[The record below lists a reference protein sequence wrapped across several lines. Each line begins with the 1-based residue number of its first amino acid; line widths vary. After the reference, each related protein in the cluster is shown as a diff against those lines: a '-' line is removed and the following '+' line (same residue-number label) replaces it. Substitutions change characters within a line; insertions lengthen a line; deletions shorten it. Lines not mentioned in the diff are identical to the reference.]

1 MSLQYSVNTKNI
13 TYGTINTSVAP
24 ILAEITLNITNSGS
38 GSYTI
43 NGSANSTLSFI
54 RGYRYILNINATGHP
69 FWIQTVSGG
78 YSSINIYNTGVTN
91 NGTENG
97 TIIFEVPYDAPTN
110 LYYVCQYHSSMAGSI
125 IVSNSGGTF
134 SLTPNIT
141 NITINP
147 TTGVISFNSP
157 VNVNTYNLTIE
168 HTDETTTLSTSYTLT
183 VTPLSITATGNNKI
197 YDRTTAATVTL
208 VGTISGDV
216 VNAPT
221 GSIFNNEIVGNGK
234 TITISGSISG
244 TNSGNYILTSTTATA
259 NITAKDITATGN
271 NKIYDRTTAA
281 TITLVGTISG
291 DVVNP
296 PISST
301 FADKIVGNGKTITIS
316 GSISGDN
323 SGNYRLTST
332 TATANI
338 TAKDITATG
347 NNKIYDI
354 TTAAAVTLV
363 GTISGD
369 VVNPPISSTFADKTV
384 ADNKTITISGS
395 ITGADSANYRLTST
409 TATANIT
416 LYGLTVNTTN
426 KVYDA
431 NTNANVTITSSLL
444 SNEIVTITS
453 ANFIN
458 KNVGNSKTINIILSN
473 PNYVVLGTPVASITK
488 LSIIAIGDDKIYDA
502 IEIATVTLS
511 GIISGDNVTIPNARF
526 SDKVAD
532 TNKSITITGSIGGTD
547 SGNYQLITTVTTANI
562 SKLSINAIG
571 NNKVYDGT
579 TNATVILDGILAN
592 DFVVPPSATF
602 NNKLVATNKNITIT
616 GTISGIDSRNYI
628 LSNTQTSASVTKL
641 SITAIGNNKVYDRTT
656 NATVTLPGIILG
668 DTVTTPN
675 ANFADKIAANNK
687 IVTIGLVEG
696 TDSGNYILTSNITT
710 ANITKL
716 SITANGISKFYDGAD
731 TANITL
737 SGVISGDNV
746 TEPTCKFADKVV
758 ANNKSI
764 TITGSIGGTD
774 GGNYQLITTV
784 TTANISKLSINAI
797 GNDKIYDG
805 TTNATVILDGIL
817 ANDFVVA
824 PSATF
829 NNKSV
834 ATNKNVTVTGT
845 ISGIDSRNYILSN
858 TETSASITKLNI
870 TAVSNNKVYDGTNN
884 ATVTLSGMIPGD
896 NIVIPTASFADKIV
910 AINKI
915 VTISGLIGGS
925 DSGNYTLI
933 NTTTANITKLSITAT
948 GISKFYDG
956 VDTANITLSGV
967 LSGDN
972 VIEPTCKFAD
982 KVVANNKSITITGS
996 IGGIDG
1002 GNYQLITTVITANIS
1017 KLSINVIG
1025 NDKVYDGTTNAA
1037 VTLDGIV
1044 ANDFVVAPSATFNN
1058 KLVATNKIVTVTGT
1072 ISGIDSRNYIL
1083 SNTQT
1088 SASITKLNI
1097 TATGN
1102 NKVYNGNTDTTITLT
1117 GIVLGDNVTAPTA
1130 SFADKRAAINKIVT
1144 ISGTIGG
1151 NDSEN
1156 YSLINNTT
1164 TANISKLSI
1173 TANGTSKIYDST
1185 TDTIITLVGVLS
1197 GDNVSAPT
1205 ASFIDKVVGN
1215 NKSITITGLVTGSDS
1230 ENYIIT
1236 SVTSASISQLNITF
1250 SVDDKAYDGN
1260 TTATILLNGIL
1271 NNDTV
1276 TPPNGIFNNKLVGGN
1291 KTVTITGSLTGLD
1304 RNNYKLINT
1313 TSTANI
1319 LQLDITCTANNK
1331 TYDGTVQCTTT
1342 LVGILAGDVVYPPT
1356 AIFNDILVGTNKNV
1370 TITGSI
1376 SGRNMTNYNLITIN
1390 ELANISS
1397 LNITCVGNNK
1407 IYDGTD
1413 TASVKLLGIILGD
1426 IVTPPT
1432 AIFSDK
1438 NVGNNKVITIDG
1450 TIDGSSSSNYNLIT
1464 TGITGNITKLNIT
1477 CVGNDKVYDRTQNA
1491 LVTIVGNIEGDDVI
1505 EPTAIFYSRNVANN
1519 IRVTITGSISGQD
1532 SINYNLTTRIT
1543 YASITKLDIICIG
1556 NNKIYNRN
1564 NIAITTLVGTISGDI
1579 ITAPTSIFDSVF
1591 VDINKT
1597 VTVIGIIG
1605 GINSQNY
1612 NLTTTTTTADILPLG
1627 ITCRGT
1633 NKIYDGTN
1641 NASTTL
1647 IGVLAGDNVLPPNGT
1662 FNDKNIGNNKIIDI
1676 TGTISGDNSGNY
1688 TLSNITTNASI
1699 TQLNIKIIGN
1709 DKIYDGTTSA
1719 IVTIIGVIET
1729 DNVISPIANFSNK
1742 KVGINK
1748 TITISGNITGNDGN
1762 NYKLTNTTTTGNI
1775 IQLDIIATGNDK
1787 IYDGTTS
1794 STITLN
1800 GIINGDSIIAPSSSF
1815 VDKIVGNSKTINING
1830 IIRGIDSYNYNL
1842 INTTTTANITCLNI
1856 TATGNNKIYD
1866 STRSTTVNLI
1876 GIVNGDNVL
1885 PPTAIFIDKNIGNN
1899 KTVNITG
1906 FISGID
1912 NNNYILTSITCTSSI
1927 TPLNITCT
1935 GNNKIYDGTIT
1946 ATVTLS
1952 GIISG
1957 DIVILPICNFNNK
1970 NVENNKVITIS
1981 QQLNGIDGINYNLIT
1996 TNIYGNITK
2005 LNITCNGN
2013 DKIYDS
2019 IKTASVTLIG
2029 VVNNDRLI
2037 APFGIFDTKNVGN
2050 NKIITVNGNISGNDS
2065 NNYNLT
2071 TTITTA
2077 NILPLDITLSA
2088 ADKIYDGTLNAQI
2101 ILSNILPGD
2110 DVISPIG
2117 TFDSKIVGNNKIII
2131 ISGSLSGNSSANY
2144 NLTSRITTTT
2154 ARILPLEIVCK
2165 ANNKLYDGNNIATI
2179 ELIGV
2184 IGNDY
2189 VLPPSATF
2197 NTSTL
2202 GNNKLVTITGQISGN
2217 DSINYILITTTI
2229 FASIYKAILNLIF
2242 NIPNKQYDGTTNALL
2257 HLESINGI
2265 LNSDIIRLNSYTAN
2279 YDNIT
2284 IGTSKTVNVTNII
2297 LAGEFIDQYIYSTT
2311 QTIIGA
2317 KIYLST
2323 DSLFINNPLYITQ
2336 NTNIA
2341 YLPSTNYN
2349 YDYAITI
2356 NLANLPGVNG
2366 DITHIFKSSLFTQN
2380 TLNIETYNTNMN
2392 ILPSN
2397 NLNNFIFNWTDINQ
2411 QMLMKIRPGNSIVG
2425 FGTFPIENNK
2435 MGDRILEI
2443 LAHKLFGNA
2452 QSNDAIDNS
2461 SEFYTHDYKIWDHL
2475 SESISNNQTQNDIM
2489 NQYISLGRISNS
2501 NSNFNFDGLSFDYL
2515 LQIDGSLLLNNSIPS
2530 NKASIFNN
2538 GPDLGGTR
2546 LVNGQYEIPILM
2558 KFVA

>member
-1 MSLQYSVNTKNI
+1 MSLSYSVNTKNI
-13 TYGTINTSVAP
+13 TYGTIATSV
-24 ILAEITLNITNSGS
+24 E
-38 GSYTI
+38 
-43 NGSANSTLSFI
+43 
-54 RGYRYILNINATGHP
+54 
-69 FWIQTVSGG
+69 
-78 YSSINIYNTGVTN
+78 
-91 NGTENG
+91 
-97 TIIFEVPYDAPTN
+97 PTTS
-110 LYYVCQYHSSMAGSI
+110 LT
-125 IVSNSGGTF
+125 GGTF
-134 SLTPNIT
+134 ILTQNIT
-141 NITINP
+141 NITINS
-147 TTGVISFNSP
+147 TTGIISFNSP
-157 VNVNTYNLTIE
+157 VNVNTYNLIIE
-168 HTDETTTLSTSYTLT
+168 HTDGTTTLSTTYTLT

-208 VGTISGDV
+208 VGTISGD
-216 VNAPT
+216 
-221 GSIFNNEIVGNGK
+221 I
-234 TITISGSISG
+234 
-244 TNSGNYILTSTTATA
+244 
-259 NITAKDITATGN
+259 
-271 NKIYDRTTAA
+271 
-281 TITLVGTISG
+281 
-291 DVVNP
+291 VNP
-296 PISST
+296 PI
-301 FADKIVGNGKTITIS
+301 N
-316 GSISGDN
+316 
-323 SGNYRLTST
+323 
-332 TATANI
+332 
-338 TAKDITATG
+338 
-347 NNKIYDI
+347 
-354 TTAAAVTLV
+354 
-363 GTISGD
+363 
-369 VVNPPISSTFADKTV
+369 STFADKTV

-395 ITGADSANYRLTST
+395 ITGTDSANYRLTST

-416 LYGLTVNTTN
+416 PYGLTVNTTN

-431 NTNANVTITSSLL
+431 NTNANVTITSNPL
-444 SNEIVTITS
+444 SNDTVTVTS

-458 KNVGNSKTINIILSN
+458 KNVSTSKTINIILSN
-473 PNYVVLGTPVASITK
+473 PNYIVVGTPVASITK
-488 LSIIAIGDDKIYDA
+488 LSIIAVGDDKVYNA
-502 IEIATVTLS
+502 NEIATVTLS
-511 GIISGDNVTIPNARF
+511 GVISGDNVTIPNARF

-532 TNKSITITGSIGGTD
+532 T
-547 SGNYQLITTVTTANI
+547 
-562 SKLSINAIG
+562 
-571 NNKVYDGT
+571 
-579 TNATVILDGILAN
+579 
-592 DFVVPPSATF
+592 
-602 NNKLVATNKNITIT
+602 
-616 GTISGIDSRNYI
+616 
-628 LSNTQTSASVTKL
+628 
-641 SITAIGNNKVYDRTT
+641 
-656 NATVTLPGIILG
+656 
-668 DTVTTPN
+668 
-675 ANFADKIAANNK
+675 
-687 IVTIGLVEG
+687 
-696 TDSGNYILTSNITT
+696 
-710 ANITKL
+710 
-716 SITANGISKFYDGAD
+716 
-731 TANITL
+731 
-737 SGVISGDNV
+737 
-746 TEPTCKFADKVV
+746 
-758 ANNKSI
+758 NKSI

-797 GNDKIYDG
+797 GNDKVYDG

-829 NNKSV
+829 NNKLV
-834 ATNKNVTVTGT
+834 AANKNVT
-845 ISGIDSRNYILSN
+845 I
-858 TETSASITKLNI
+858 
-870 TAVSNNKVYDGTNN
+870 
-884 ATVTLSGMIPGD
+884 
-896 NIVIPTASFADKIV
+896 
-910 AINKI
+910 
-915 VTISGLIGGS
+915 
-925 DSGNYTLI
+925 
-933 NTTTANITKLSITAT
+933 
-948 GISKFYDG
+948 
-956 VDTANITLSGV
+956 
-967 LSGDN
+967 
-972 VIEPTCKFAD
+972 
-982 KVVANNKSITITGS
+982 
-996 IGGIDG
+996 
-1002 GNYQLITTVITANIS
+1002 
-1017 KLSINVIG
+1017 
-1025 NDKVYDGTTNAA
+1025 
-1037 VTLDGIV
+1037 
-1044 ANDFVVAPSATFNN
+1044 
-1058 KLVATNKIVTVTGT
+1058 TGT

-1097 TATGN
+1097 IATGN
-1102 NKVYNGNTDTTITLT
+1102 NKVYNGNTDTTVTLT
-1117 GIVLGDNVTAPTA
+1117 GIILGDNVTAPTA

-1215 NKSITITGLVTGSDS
+1215 NKSITITGLMTGFDS
-1230 ENYIIT
+1230 ENYTIT
-1236 SVTSASISQLNITF
+1236 SVTTASISQLNITF

-1291 KTVTITGSLTGLD
+1291 KTVTITGSLSGLD
-1304 RNNYKLINT
+1304 SNNYKLINT
-1313 TSTANI
+1313 TSTASI

-1331 TYDGTVQCTTT
+1331 TYDGTIQCTTT

-1390 ELANISS
+1390 ALANISP

-1413 TASVKLLGIILGD
+1413 TASIKLLGIILGD
-1426 IVTPPT
+1426 IVTPPN

-1477 CVGNDKVYDRTQNA
+1477 CVGNDKVYDRTHNA
-1491 LVTIVGNIEGDDVI
+1491 LVTIVGNIEGDDII

-1519 IRVTITGSISGQD
+1519 IKVTITGSISGQD

-1543 YASITKLDIICIG
+1543 YASITKLNIICIG

-1579 ITAPTSIFDSVF
+1579 VTAPTSIFDSVD
-1591 VDINKT
+1591 VDVNKT
-1597 VTVIGIIG
+1597 VTVIGTIG
-1605 GINSQNY
+1605 GINSKNY

-1688 TLSNITTNASI
+1688 TLSTITTTASI

-1719 IVTIIGVIET
+1719 TVTIIGVIET

-1762 NYKLTNTTTTGNI
+1762 NYKLTNTKTTGNI

-1815 VDKIVGNSKTINING
+1815 VDKIVANNKTINING

-1842 INTTTTANITCLNI
+1842 INTTTTANITRLNI

-1866 STRSTTVNLI
+1866 RTTSTTVNLI

-1885 PPTAIFIDKNIGNN
+1885 PPTAIFIDKNIGND

-1912 NNNYILTSITCTSSI
+1912 SNNYILTSITCTASI
-1927 TPLNITCT
+1927 TPLNITCV

-1957 DIVILPICNFNNK
+1957 DIVISPICNFNNK
-1970 NVENNKVITIS
+1970 NVENNKIITIS
-1981 QQLNGIDGINYNLIT
+1981 QQLNGIDGNNYNLIT

-2019 IKTASVTLIG
+2019 IKTASVALIG

-2037 APFGIFDTKNVGN
+2037 APFGIFDTKNAGN
-2050 NKIITVNGNISGNDS
+2050 NKIITINGNLSGNDS
-2065 NNYNLT
+2065 TNYNLT

-2117 TFDSKIVGNNKIII
+2117 TFDSKIVGNNKII

-2197 NTSTL
+2197 NTPTL

-2242 NIPNKQYDGTTNALL
+2242 NIPNKQYDGTTNSLL

-2265 LNSDIIRLNSYTAN
+2265 LDSDIITLNSYTAN

-2284 IGTSKTVNVTNII
+2284 IGTNKTVNVTNII

-2336 NTNIA
+2336 NTNNA
-2341 YLPSTNYN
+2341 YIPSTNYN

-2356 NLANLPGVNG
+2356 NLASLPGVNG
-2366 DITHIFKSSLFTQN
+2366 DITHIFKSSSFTQN

-2425 FGTFPIENNK
+2425 FGTFPIANNK

>member
-1 MSLQYSVNTKNI
+1 MSLLYSVNTKNI
-13 TYGTINTSVAP
+13 TYGTIATSVEP
-24 ILAEITLNITNSGS
+24 TTSL
-38 GSYTI
+38 
-43 NGSANSTLSFI
+43 
-54 RGYRYILNINATGHP
+54 TG
-69 FWIQTVSGG
+69 G
-78 YSSINIYNTGVTN
+78 
-91 NGTENG
+91 
-97 TIIFEVPYDAPTN
+97 A
-110 LYYVCQYHSSMAGSI
+110 
-125 IVSNSGGTF
+125 F
-134 SLTPNIT
+134 SLTQNIT
-141 NITINP
+141 NITINS
-147 TTGVISFNSP
+147 TTGIISFNSP

-168 HTDETTTLSTSYTLT
+168 HTDGTTTLSTSYTLII
-183 VTPLSITATGNNKI
+183 TPLSITATGNNKT

-216 VNAPT
+216 VTSPT
-221 GSIFNNEIVGNGK
+221 SSTFADKIVENGK
-234 TITISGSISG
+234 TITISGSITG
-244 TNSGNYILTSTTATA
+244 T
-259 NITAKDITATGN
+259 
-271 NKIYDRTTAA
+271 
-281 TITLVGTISG
+281 
-291 DVVNP
+291 
-296 PISST
+296 
-301 FADKIVGNGKTITIS
+301 
-316 GSISGDN
+316 
-323 SGNYRLTST
+323 
-332 TATANI
+332 
-338 TAKDITATG
+338 
-347 NNKIYDI
+347 
-354 TTAAAVTLV
+354 
-363 GTISGD
+363 
-369 VVNPPISSTFADKTV
+369 
-384 ADNKTITISGS
+384 
-395 ITGADSANYRLTST
+395 DSANYRLTST

-416 LYGLTVNTTN
+416 PYGLTVNTTN

-431 NTNANVTITSSLL
+431 NTNANVTITSNPL
-444 SNEIVTITS
+444 SNDTVTVTS

-458 KNVGNSKTINIILSN
+458 KNVSTSKTINIILSN
-473 PNYVVLGTPVASITK
+473 PNYIVVGTPVASITK
-488 LSIIAIGDDKIYDA
+488 LSIIAVGDDKVYNA
-502 IEIATVTLS
+502 NEIATVTLS
-511 GIISGDNVTIPNARF
+511 GVISGDNVTIPNARF

-547 SGNYQLITTVTTANI
+547 
-562 SKLSINAIG
+562 
-571 NNKVYDGT
+571 
-579 TNATVILDGILAN
+579 
-592 DFVVPPSATF
+592 
-602 NNKLVATNKNITIT
+602 
-616 GTISGIDSRNYI
+616 
-628 LSNTQTSASVTKL
+628 
-641 SITAIGNNKVYDRTT
+641 
-656 NATVTLPGIILG
+656 
-668 DTVTTPN
+668 
-675 ANFADKIAANNK
+675 
-687 IVTIGLVEG
+687 
-696 TDSGNYILTSNITT
+696 
-710 ANITKL
+710 
-716 SITANGISKFYDGAD
+716 
-731 TANITL
+731 
-737 SGVISGDNV
+737 
-746 TEPTCKFADKVV
+746 
-758 ANNKSI
+758 
-764 TITGSIGGTD
+764 

-784 TTANISKLSINAI
+784 ITANISKLSINAI

-829 NNKSV
+829 NNKLV
-834 ATNKNVTVTGT
+834 AANKNVT
-845 ISGIDSRNYILSN
+845 I
-858 TETSASITKLNI
+858 
-870 TAVSNNKVYDGTNN
+870 
-884 ATVTLSGMIPGD
+884 
-896 NIVIPTASFADKIV
+896 
-910 AINKI
+910 
-915 VTISGLIGGS
+915 
-925 DSGNYTLI
+925 
-933 NTTTANITKLSITAT
+933 
-948 GISKFYDG
+948 
-956 VDTANITLSGV
+956 
-967 LSGDN
+967 
-972 VIEPTCKFAD
+972 
-982 KVVANNKSITITGS
+982 
-996 IGGIDG
+996 
-1002 GNYQLITTVITANIS
+1002 
-1017 KLSINVIG
+1017 
-1025 NDKVYDGTTNAA
+1025 
-1037 VTLDGIV
+1037 
-1044 ANDFVVAPSATFNN
+1044 
-1058 KLVATNKIVTVTGT
+1058 TGT

-1088 SASITKLNI
+1088 SASITKLSI
-1097 TATGN
+1097 TAIGN
-1102 NKVYNGNTDTTITLT
+1102 NKVYNGNTDTTVTLT
-1117 GIVLGDNVTAPTA
+1117 GIILGDNVTAPTA

-1215 NKSITITGLVTGSDS
+1215 NKSITITGLMTGSDI
-1230 ENYIIT
+1230 ENYTIT
-1236 SVTSASISQLNITF
+1236 SVTTASISQLNITF
-1250 SVDDKAYDGN
+1250 SVDDKAYDRN

-1276 TPPNGIFNNKLVGGN
+1276 TPPNGIFNNNLVGGN
-1291 KTVTITGSLTGLD
+1291 KTVTITGSLSGLD
-1304 RNNYKLINT
+1304 SNNYKLINT
-1313 TSTANI
+1313 TSTASI

-1331 TYDGTVQCTTT
+1331 TYDGTIQCTTT
-1342 LVGILAGDVVYPPT
+1342 LVGILTGDVVYPPT

-1376 SGRNMTNYNLITIN
+1376 SGRNMTNYNLITIKA
-1390 ELANISS
+1390 LANISP

-1413 TASVKLLGIILGD
+1413 TASIKLLGIILGD
-1426 IVTPPT
+1426 IVTPPN

-1438 NVGNNKVITIDG
+1438 NVGNNKIITIDG

-1505 EPTAIFYSRNVANN
+1505 EPTAIFYSRKVANN
-1519 IRVTITGSISGQD
+1519 IKVTITGSISGQD

-1579 ITAPTSIFDSVF
+1579 VTAPTSIFDSVD
-1591 VDINKT
+1591 VDVNKT
-1597 VTVIGIIG
+1597 VTVIGTIG
-1605 GINSQNY
+1605 GINSKNY

-1662 FNDKNIGNNKIIDI
+1662 FNDKNIGNKKIIDI

-1688 TLSNITTNASI
+1688 TLSTITTTASI

-1709 DKIYDGTTSA
+1709 DKIYDRTTSA
-1719 IVTIIGVIET
+1719 TVTIIGVIET

-1815 VDKIVGNSKTINING
+1815 VDKIVANNKTINING

-1842 INTTTTANITCLNI
+1842 INTTTTANITRLNI
-1856 TATGNNKIYD
+1856 TASGNNKIYD
-1866 STRSTTVNLI
+1866 RTTSTTVNLI

-1912 NNNYILTSITCTSSI
+1912 SNNYILASITCTASI
-1927 TPLNITCT
+1927 TPLNITCV
-1935 GNNKIYDGTIT
+1935 GNN
-1946 ATVTLS
+1946 
-1952 GIISG
+1952 
-1957 DIVILPICNFNNK
+1957 
-1970 NVENNKVITIS
+1970 
-1981 QQLNGIDGINYNLIT
+1981 
-1996 TNIYGNITK
+1996 
-2005 LNITCNGN
+2005 
-2013 DKIYDS
+2013 KIYDS

-2037 APFGIFDTKNVGN
+2037 APFGIFDTKNAGN
-2050 NKIITVNGNISGNDS
+2050 NKIITINGNLSGNDS

-2131 ISGSLSGNSSANY
+2131 SGSLSGNSSANY

-2197 NTSTL
+2197 NTPTFNTPTL

-2229 FASIYKAILNLIF
+2229 FASVYKAILNLIF
-2242 NIPNKQYDGTTNALL
+2242 NIPNKQYDGTTNSLL

-2265 LNSDIIRLNSYTAN
+2265 LDSDIITLNSYTAN

-2284 IGTSKTVNVTNII
+2284 IGTNKTVNVTNII

-2323 DSLFINNPLYITQ
+2323 DSLFINNPLYTQ
-2336 NTNIA
+2336 NTNIG
-2341 YLPSTNYN
+2341 YIPSTNYS
-2349 YDYAITI
+2349 YDYVITI
-2356 NLANLPGVNG
+2356 NLASLPGVNG
-2366 DITHIFKSSLFTQN
+2366 DITHIFKSSSFTQN

-2411 QMLMKIRPGNSIVG
+2411 QMLMKIHPGNSIVG

-2475 SESISNNQTQNDIM
+2475 SESISNNQIQNDIM

-2530 NKASIFNN
+2530 NIASIFNN